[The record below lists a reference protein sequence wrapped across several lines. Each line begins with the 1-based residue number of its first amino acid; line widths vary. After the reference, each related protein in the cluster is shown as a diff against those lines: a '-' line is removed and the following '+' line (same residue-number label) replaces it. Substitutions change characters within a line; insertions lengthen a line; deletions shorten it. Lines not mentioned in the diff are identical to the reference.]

1 MARKTTTSTT
11 TTMKAFTDRVE
22 RFAQNNP
29 IRSGAKAILDDII
42 QLQFNMLS
50 VTAPMTYALTAG
62 AAWFNKDHLIALEE
76 YRVHPKAWAEQL
88 ALGAMYL
95 ELVKTSAPFTDV
107 MGDVYGTAIEPKQA
121 KAMGQHLTPEGLAD
135 GLARFAAQSG
145 QGATT
150 GEASRPFNPNEGQ
163 IICDPACGNGA
174 LLLAKLRQAFASHG
188 KEGVARMYVFAN
200 DIDPAMMKVT
210 VVQIVLSSI
219 LHNVPFGGLR
229 VHCSDLIR
237 HYRDAKADTVAVQI
251 CPDGARSVEH
261 VRDETARKGAN
272 AGQATTSTVA

>member
-11 TTMKAFTDRVE
+11 TTTKAFTDRVE

-29 IRSGAKAILDDII
+29 IRSGVKAILDDII
-42 QLQFNMLS
+42 QLQFNVLS
-50 VTAPMTYALTAG
+50 VTAPMMYALTEG
-62 AAWFNKDHLIALEE
+62 AAWFNDDHLIALDE
-76 YRVHPKAWAEQL
+76 YRGHPQAWAEQL

-107 MGDVYGTAIEPKQA
+107 LGDVYGSAIAPKQA
-121 KAMGQHLTPEGLAD
+121 KAMGQHLTPAGLAD
-135 GLARFAAQSG
+135 GLARFAAQTG

-150 GEASRPFNPNEGQ
+150 GEANRPFNANEGQ
-163 IICDPACGNGA
+163 IVCDPACGTGA
-174 LLLAKLRQAFASHG
+174 LLLANLRQAFAAHG

-200 DIDPAMMKVT
+200 DIDPAMVKAT
-210 VVQIVLSSI
+210 VVQIVQSSI

-237 HYRDAKADTVAVQI
+237 HYHDATADTVAVQI
-251 CPDGARSVEH
+251 CPNRVRSAEH
-261 VRDETARKGAN
+261 ARDETARKEAK